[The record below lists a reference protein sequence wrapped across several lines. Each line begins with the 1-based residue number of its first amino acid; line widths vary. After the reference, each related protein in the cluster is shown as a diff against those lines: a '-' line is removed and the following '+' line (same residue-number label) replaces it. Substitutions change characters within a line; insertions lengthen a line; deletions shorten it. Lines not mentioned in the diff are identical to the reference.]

1 MRKTYLNN
9 DEVYNIIDIKDSYFE
24 KPSEE
29 SSHSFYELLP
39 MEYDVFSELNVQSL
53 HFQTSQKEFLDAIL
67 GDLRTKLKELF
78 VYYGAVKMLPKL
90 NISNDIDNAIII
102 NWIYSNYRI
111 YVNIER
117 KIEDSFYGIVIQD
130 QEQNIRSNSG
140 KMDYANYKKI
150 IDQILY
156 FLFNQV

>member
-1 MRKTYLNN
+1 M
-9 DEVYNIIDIKDSYFE
+9 
-24 KPSEE
+24 
-29 SSHSFYELLP
+29 
-39 MEYDVFSELNVQSL
+39 
-53 HFQTSQKEFLDAIL
+53 
-67 GDLRTKLKELF
+67 
-78 VYYGAVKMLPKL
+78 YYGAVKILPKL
-90 NISNDIDNAIII
+90 NISNDTDDAIII

-111 YVNIER
+111 YVNIEKR
-117 KIEDSFYGIVIQD
+117 IEDSFYGIVIQD

>member
-9 DEVYNIIDIKDSYFE
+9 DETNNIIDIKDSYLE
-24 KPSEE
+24 RQSEE
-29 SSHSFYELLP
+29 NTHPFYELLP
-39 MEYDVFSELNVQSL
+39 MEYDVFSELNIQNI
-53 HFQTSQKEFLDAIL
+53 HFQTSQKAFLDVIL
-67 GDLRTKLKELF
+67 NDLRDKLRELF
-78 VYYGAVKMLPKL
+78 VYYGAIRMLPKL
-90 NISNDIDNAIII
+90 NIANDKDDAIII

-111 YVNIER
+111 YMNIER
-117 KIEDSFYGIVIQD
+117 KIEDSFYGVVIQD

-140 KMDYANYKKI
+140 KMDYSNYKKI